1 MSQNLNPDKALIFRI
16 VHIRNVPWILE
27 QGGLFARSSSQQD
40 ANYVNIGSP
49 ELIAKRRQRHI
60 PISPGGTLSDYVPFY
75 FTPFSI
81 MMYNIKT
88 GYQGVTCRPNEE
100 IVICISS
107 QHRIVELNLPFVFT
121 NGHALMVEADFYN
134 NLADLVR
141 SIGSCSKVR
150 TSNAIQMIFT
160 NNFAIRPRLWCT
172 TMCRSMPCE
181 PWFAL
186 MIQAAQS

>member
-1 MSQNLNPDKALIFRI
+1 M
-16 VHIRNVPWILE
+16 
-27 QGGLFARSSSQQD
+27 FARSSSQQD

-134 NLADLVR
+134 NLADLDKIDWLLLQSKDFKRDPNDLYKQFRYQAEALVHHHVPLHALR
-141 SIGSCSKVR
+141 AMVCFNDSGCSELETLR
-150 TSNAIQMIFT
+150 DEFNRCLE
-160 NNFAIRPRLWCT
+160 IRVHPK
-172 TMCRSMPCE
+172 
-181 PWFAL
+181 FYF
-186 MIQAAQS
+186 